1 MTETEKLFKKI
12 MADHDIKNYAAL
24 AVITGKNRARI
35 SQYVNEVEP
44 IPGSFVMK
52 LIEAFDLKKSQVKG
66 IAKLLQS
73 QGRISFDL
81 SKMGKEKIVSLLE
94 KLGE

>member
-1 MTETEKLFKKI
+1 MTETEKLFRKI
-12 MADHDIKNYAAL
+12 MADHDIKNYSAL

-35 SQYVNEVEP
+35 SQYVNEIEP
-44 IPGSFVMK
+44 IPGSFIMK
-52 LIEAFDLKKSQVKG
+52 LMEVYDLKKSRVKA

-81 SKMGKEKIVSLLE
+81 SKMGKDKIVSLLE